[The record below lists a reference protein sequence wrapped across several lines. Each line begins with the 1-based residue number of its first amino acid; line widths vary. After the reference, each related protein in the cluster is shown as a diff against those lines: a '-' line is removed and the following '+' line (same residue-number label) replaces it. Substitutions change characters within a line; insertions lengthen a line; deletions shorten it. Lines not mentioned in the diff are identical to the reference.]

1 MGYNMAGKRRRRRRR
16 RAGNWFSRLSI
27 GKKIAL
33 CMGSLVLCLAASG
46 VIFVAAKL
54 GKLDTEEIDAAD
66 IQVNKE
72 AEETGEGYTNV
83 ALFGIDSRSGELEK
97 GTRTDCIIVASLN
110 NKTKEV
116 RMSSV
121 YRDTLL
127 DIKDG
132 QTVKGTNFVN
142 LRQAGDPVELGR
154 AYSEQG
160 ADELVFLDITASH
173 EGRKTFTE
181 LVKRIAAN
189 INIPFTVG
197 GGVRTGRGPLAR
209 GSRESRASG
218 S

>member
-132 QTVKGTNFVN
+132 HLQKCN
-142 LRQAGDPVELGR
+142 A
-154 AYSEQG
+154 AYS
-160 ADELVFLDITASH
+160 F
-173 EGRKTFTE
+173 
-181 LVKRIAAN
+181 
-189 INIPFTVG
+189 G
-197 GGVRTGRGPLAR
+197 GPDTGNQYA
-209 GSRESRASG
+209 E
-218 S
+218 